1 MADGTADAVP
11 GGPEAPAADR
21 IAKPVREGA
30 PLLPYACPVTPAEL
44 SRTVRRA
51 VCRAVEDDALP
62 GPVPERVTVERPRPG
77 GRGDYA
83 SNIALRL
90 AGPAGRPPREV
101 AEIVRASIL
110 RSAADSPTSPGAAPG
125 IDRIEITGPGFL
137 NFTLAR
143 DSRAELVRTVLRA
156 GPRYGYGDALAGT
169 SVTLAASDEPRAAL
183 WTDTVVELL
192 RSQGARA
199 EIVPG
204 AGERL
209 RPLPASV
216 GDAPAGDDLFARLGP
231 DAARWGLLRPAAHD
245 RPQTGAELLVQR
257 ESNPLF
263 QVRYA
268 YARTRALARNAAQL
282 GITPAPTLDET
293 PEVTGHDSATA
304 LLLTALGDHP
314 AVLEAAARL
323 RAPDRLARR
332 LEHTADAFLRFQET
346 CRPLPL
352 GDEKPSAAHRS
363 RLALADAAGAV
374 LAGGLS
380 LLGIDAPA
388 YL

>member
-1 MADGTADAVP
+1 M
-11 GGPEAPAADR
+11 
-21 IAKPVREGA
+21 
-30 PLLPYACPVTPAEL
+30 TPAEL

-62 GPVPERVTVERPRPG
+62 GPVPERVAVERPRPG

-110 RSAADSPTSPGAAPG
+110 RAAADAGPATSPGTAPG

-156 GPRYGYGDALAGT
+156 GPRYGHGDALAGT
-169 SVTLAASDEPRAAL
+169 SVPLAPSDEPRAAL
-183 WTDTVVELL
+183 WTRTVVGLL
-192 RSQGARA
+192 RTQGAWA

-204 AGERL
+204 AAERL
-209 RPLPASV
+209 RPVP
-216 GDAPAGDDLFARLGP
+216 APAGDDLFARLGP

-245 RPQTGAELLVQR
+245 RPLTGADLLVQR

-263 QVRYA
+263 LVRYA
-268 YARTRALARNAAQL
+268 YARTRALARNAARL
-282 GITPAPTLDET
+282 GITPGDPTPDAPPI
-293 PEVTGHDSATA
+293 PEIPEITGHDSAIA
-304 LLLTALGDHP
+304 PLLTALGDHP

-323 RAPDRLARR
+323 RAPDRLARH
-332 LEHTADAFLRFQET
+332 LEQTADTFLRFQET

-363 RLALADAAGAV
+363 RLALADAAGTV

>member
-1 MADGTADAVP
+1 M
-11 GGPEAPAADR
+11 
-21 IAKPVREGA
+21 
-30 PLLPYACPVTPAEL
+30 TPAEL
-44 SRTVRRA
+44 SRTVWRA

-83 SNIALRL
+83 SNIALKL
-90 AGPAGRPPREV
+90 AGPAGRPPREI
-101 AEIVRASIL
+101 AEIVRAHIL
-110 RSAADSPTSPGAAPG
+110 RSVTSSVTASEAGSPTTSPTDAAPGTSTTTSPG

-143 DSRAELVRTVLRA
+143 DTRTELVRTILRE
-156 GPRYGYGDALAGT
+156 GPRYGHGDALAGT
-169 SVTLAASDEPRAAL
+169 TVALAASDEPRAAL
-183 WTDTVVELL
+183 WTDTVVGLL

-199 EIVPG
+199 EVVPETDG
-204 AGERL
+204 AYGAEGADGAYERP
-209 RPLPASV
+209 RPLP
-216 GDAPAGDDLFARLGP
+216 APAGDDLFARLGP

-245 RPQTGAELLVQR
+245 RPYTGAELLVQR

-263 QVRYA
+263 RVRYA
-268 YARTRALARNAAQL
+268 YARTRALARNAAEL
-282 GITPAPTLDET
+282 GITPDPAPTPDPDPAPAQALDGT
-293 PEVTGHDSATA
+293 PGATGHDSATA

-323 RAPDRLARR
+323 RAPDRLARH
-332 LEHTADAFLRFQET
+332 LEHTADAFLRFQES

>member
-1 MADGTADAVP
+1 MP

-21 IAKPVREGA
+21 IAKPVREEA

-110 RSAADSPTSPGAAPG
+110 RSAAESPTSPGAAPG

-257 ESNPLF
+257 ESNSLF

-282 GITPAPTLDET
+282 GITPAPTLDEG

>member
-1 MADGTADAVP
+1 M
-11 GGPEAPAADR
+11 
-21 IAKPVREGA
+21 
-30 PLLPYACPVTPAEL
+30 TPAEL

-83 SNIALRL
+83 SNVALRL

-101 AEIVRASIL
+101 AEILRATIL
-110 RSAADSPTSPGAAPG
+110 RPAPGAAPTTSPG
-125 IDRIEITGPGFL
+125 IERIEITGPGFL

-156 GPRYGYGDALAGT
+156 GPRFGYGDALAGT
-169 SVTLAASDEPRAAL
+169 SVTLAPTDEPRAAL
-183 WTDTVVELL
+183 WTDTAVALL

-209 RPLPASV
+209 RPLPA
-216 GDAPAGDDLFARLGP
+216 PAGDDVFARLGP

-245 RPQTGAELLVQR
+245 RPHTGAELLVQR

-263 QVRYA
+263 RVRYA

-282 GITPAPTLDET
+282 GITPGPAPDGT

-314 AVLEAAARL
+314 AVLESAARL
-323 RAPDRLARR
+323 RAPDRLARH

>member
-1 MADGTADAVP
+1 M
-11 GGPEAPAADR
+11 
-21 IAKPVREGA
+21 
-30 PLLPYACPVTPAEL
+30 TPAEL

-62 GPVPERVTVERPRPG
+62 GPVPERVTIERPRPG
-77 GRGDYA
+77 GQGDYA
-83 SNIALRL
+83 SNIALKL

-101 AEIVRASIL
+101 AEILRASIL
-110 RSAADSPTSPGAAPG
+110 RSAAASGAASAVASTTAPAPRPGPGTAPG

-156 GPRYGYGDALAGT
+156 GPRFGHGDALAGT
-169 SVTLAASDEPRAAL
+169 TVFLAPSDEPRAAL

-199 EIVPG
+199 EVVPG
-204 AGERL
+204 ADERP
-209 RPLPASV
+209 RPLP
-216 GDAPAGDDLFARLGP
+216 APAGDDLFARMGA

-245 RPQTGAELLVQR
+245 RPYTGAELLVQR

-263 QVRYA
+263 RVRYA
-268 YARTRALARNAAQL
+268 YARTRALARNAAHL
-282 GITPAPTLDET
+282 GITPDPAVAPAPAPVHDGL
-293 PEVTGHDSATA
+293 PEITGHDSATA
-304 LLLTALGDHP
+304 LLLIALGDHP

-323 RAPDRLARR
+323 RAPDRLARH

-346 CRPLPL
+346 CFPLPL

>member
-1 MADGTADAVP
+1 M
-11 GGPEAPAADR
+11 
-21 IAKPVREGA
+21 
-30 PLLPYACPVTPAEL
+30 TPAEL

-101 AEIVRASIL
+101 AEILRAAIL
-110 RSAADSPTSPGAAPG
+110 RSAPGEAPATSPGIA
-125 IDRIEITGPGFL
+125 RIEITGPGFL

-156 GPRYGYGDALAGT
+156 GPRHGYGDALAGT
-169 SVTLAASDEPRAAL
+169 SATLAPADEPRAAL

-209 RPLPASV
+209 RPLPA
-216 GDAPAGDDLFARLGP
+216 PAGDDVFARLGP

-245 RPQTGAELLVQR
+245 RPHTGAELLVQR

-263 QVRYA
+263 RVRYA

-282 GITPAPTLDET
+282 GITPCPASDGT

-314 AVLEAAARL
+314 AVLESAARL
-323 RAPDRLARR
+323 RAPDRLARH

-388 YL
+388 HL

>member
-1 MADGTADAVP
+1 M
-11 GGPEAPAADR
+11 
-21 IAKPVREGA
+21 
-30 PLLPYACPVTPAEL
+30 TPAEL

-62 GPVPERVTVERPRPG
+62 GPVPERVTIERPRPG

-83 SNIALRL
+83 SNIALQL
-90 AGPAGRPPREV
+90 AGPAARPPREV
-101 AEIVRASIL
+101 AEIVRANIL
-110 RSAADSPTSPGAAPG
+110 LSATTSPATSPATSESGSAAASSTGPSTGAAPRTSPG

-143 DSRAELVRTVLRA
+143 DTRAELVRTILRA
-156 GPRYGYGDALAGT
+156 GPRYGHGDALAGT
-169 SVTLAASDEPRAAL
+169 AVTFAPSDEPRAAL
-183 WTDTVVELL
+183 WTGTVVELL
-192 RSQGARA
+192 RSQGAAA

-209 RPLPASV
+209 RPLPA
-216 GDAPAGDDLFARLGP
+216 PAGDDPFARLGP

-245 RPQTGAELLVQR
+245 RPYTGAELLVQR

-263 QVRYA
+263 RVRYA
-268 YARTRALARNAAQL
+268 YARTRALARNAAEL
-282 GITPAPTLDET
+282 GITPDPAPDPAPASDPAPAPARGGNSDGT
-293 PEVTGHDSATA
+293 PEATGHDSATA

-323 RAPDRLARR
+323 RAPDRLARH